1 MLTLRCSDGWAEGK
15 WGEAR
20 KGSQPVSGS
29 PGRGVL
35 RAGRLELLS
44 LFRLEEA
51 EGLGRSRPYLVGLL
65 NGFPGSQ
72 EWPTEG
78 RAGQA
83 GRS

>member
-1 MLTLRCSDGWAEGK
+1 MGRQGK
-15 WGEAR
+15 AASPSRDLQGEAC
-20 KGSQPVSGS
+20 SGQ
-29 PGRGVL
+29 
-35 RAGRLELLS
+35 AGWELLS

-83 GRS
+83 GTS